1 MNCTKAG
8 SSRQGALQ
16 VLSAYHF
23 DESLGHLAGQQAA
36 YITSDEHCCIAPRI
50 RTIPNCQVAQAAPM
64 WMEMDAG
71 QQKIDKS
78 PLENQ

>member
-1 MNCTKAG
+1 MNCTKLPLI
-8 SSRQGALQ
+8 RVTWPL
-16 VLSAYHF
+16 
-23 DESLGHLAGQQAA
+23 GQQAA